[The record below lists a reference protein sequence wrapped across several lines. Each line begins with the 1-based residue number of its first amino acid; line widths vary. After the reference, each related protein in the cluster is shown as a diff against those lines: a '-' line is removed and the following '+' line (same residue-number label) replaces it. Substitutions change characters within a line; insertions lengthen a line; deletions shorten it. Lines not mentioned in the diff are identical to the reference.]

1 MSNVKACCCLPT
13 NCHKCP
19 YLNGQKINPIEI
31 STLQTNI
38 NQYNRY
44 PFKDRDEAVSHMKQ
58 KRLLPGE
65 IAIGYYYVSDDE
77 GKVTGIDCIFGVGG
91 LKNNE
96 TIIKF

>member
-1 MSNVKACCCLPT
+1 MSDTKACCCLPT
-13 NCHKCP
+13 NCHTCP
-19 YLNGQKINPIEI
+19 YLNGQNINPVQI
-31 STLQTNI
+31 SSLQTNI

-44 PFKDRDEAVSHMKQ
+44 PFKNREEAINHMKM

-65 IAIGYYYVSDDE
+65 IAIGYYYINNDNDE
-77 GKVTGIDCIFGVGG
+77 ITGIDCIFGVGS